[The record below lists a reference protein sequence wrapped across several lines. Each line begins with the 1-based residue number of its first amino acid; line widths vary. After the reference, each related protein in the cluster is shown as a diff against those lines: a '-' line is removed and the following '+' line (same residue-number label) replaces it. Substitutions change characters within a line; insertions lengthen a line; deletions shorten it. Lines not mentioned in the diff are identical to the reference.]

1 MVHKKFKELNDNFAK
16 LQFFLEDAATP
27 GSPMNQ
33 LLGMLFGP
41 KKNQIMTQANVE
53 LSQIRDF
60 YCLRF
65 YSASEQEKSRILTR
79 YQELYTTLDEISNGE
94 ISLEHARNKIQK
106 STESWGA
113 DIVFNNI
120 TYVCLAI
127 ACAIPLA
134 AGIAFLPF
142 VLPVIA
148 LNFCL
153 GAAILTTA
161 TSSIILG
168 ITQCYNNLSNTKSTD
183 PVRNN
188 GWIELSFL
196 NNMNILYSIKT
207 PTETYS
213 MEDNYDEAEVYSIED
228 NSDDY
233 ESDFQRQP
241 SNYI

>member
-27 GSPMNQ
+27 DSPMNQ
-33 LLGMLFGP
+33 LLGMFLGP
-41 KKNQIMTQANVE
+41 KKNQIMTQANSE

-65 YSASEQEKSRILTR
+65 YSASEHEQSKILTR
-79 YQELYTTLDEISNGE
+79 YQELYTILDDISKGK
-94 ISLEHARNKIQK
+94 ISLELARNKIQK
-106 STESWGA
+106 TTDSWEV
-113 DIVFNNI
+113 DIVYNNI

-183 PVRNN
+183 PVRNI

-196 NNMNILYSIKT
+196 NNMNITYSLKT
-207 PTETYS
+207 PSEAYS
-213 MEDNYDEAEVYSIED
+213 REAYSEEQ
-228 NSDDY
+228 
-233 ESDFQRQP
+233 ESDHQRQS
-241 SNYI
+241 SNDI